1 MSKTS
6 PEKRPGEPRG
16 ESFDER
22 LARLEA
28 LVAELEGGGLGL
40 EASMERYSEGVTL
53 LKGCRTLL
61 AGYERQVE
69 ELTRDAE
76 LTPFEGDPDAGA
88 GHGES

>member
-1 MSKTS
+1 MSAGKTAA
-6 PEKRPGEPRG
+6 KTDEP
-16 ESFDER
+16 FDER

-40 EASMERYSEGVTL
+40 EASMERYREGVAL

-69 ELTRDAE
+69 ELTREAE
-76 LTPFEGDPDAGA
+76 LSAFKGDPDADG
-88 GHGES
+88 GHGAS